1 MTLLR
6 IHSEVAISETED
18 ESPSEQLDAPKSL
31 VSVTQPDWRQALLY
45 NLVEG
50 EHVLRIMRTRSA
62 QQGFVID
69 GRVEQS
75 TAPDFAGKFF
85 TYVFSYR
92 FALSIAYAP
101 VSQLFEA
108 AGNDF
113 TRIVTS
119 SVFSQDETVNAV
131 VRAITLSKKFRKSPE
146 KFILSTSFRKID

>member
-31 VSVTQPDWRQALLY
+31 ISRTQPDWWQALLY

-50 EHVLRIMRTRSA
+50 EHVLRIMCTGSE
-62 QQGFVID
+62 QPGFVIY

-85 TYVFSYR
+85 THVFSYR
-92 FALSIAYAP
+92 FSGIE
-101 VSQLFEA
+101 QLFEA
-108 AGNDF
+108 AGDDF
-113 TRIVTS
+113 TR
-119 SVFSQDETVNAV
+119 VNAV
-131 VRAITLSKKFRKSPE
+131 VRAITRSKKLPTQPE
-146 KFILSTSFRKID
+146 RSILVTSFRKID